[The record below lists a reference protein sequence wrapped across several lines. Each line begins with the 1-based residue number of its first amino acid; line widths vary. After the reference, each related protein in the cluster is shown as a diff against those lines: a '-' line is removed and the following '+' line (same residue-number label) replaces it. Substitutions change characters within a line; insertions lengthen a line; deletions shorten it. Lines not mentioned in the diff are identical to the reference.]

1 MDLAPGLN
9 ARFQFASDQSLLVYF
24 EQRTEEDRPK
34 DRPLQNRGQ
43 GRAEERSLESRIT
56 RQANEKVRKLL
67 RLLQVEPVANVW
79 NLHPA
84 YCSLLVKFDALR
96 MRHEELEEVL
106 RGYLARL
113 EDVRLPEARLV
124 EIPVCYGGAFGP
136 DLAAVCAL
144 RGLTEARAIELHAS
158 VEYLVYFLGFVP
170 GFAYLGELPEELVT
184 PRLAS
189 PRRTMPAGSVGIAG
203 NQTGVY
209 PFATPGG
216 WQLLGRSPV
225 KMFQADR
232 DGLSL
237 LSIGDRVRFTPIS
250 AEQFSALEKEWA

>member
-1 MDLAPGLN
+1 MDLAAGAS

-24 EQRTEEDRPK
+24 DTAKSGSRTEARLIQNQEQRRSEDRPLH
-34 DRPLQNRGQ
+34 RQFTL
-43 GRAEERSLESRIT
+43 
-56 RQANEKVRKLL
+56 QANEKVRKLL
-67 RLLQVEPVANVW
+67 RLLESEPVTGVR

-96 MRHEELEEVL
+96 IRHEELETIL
-106 RGYLARL
+106 RKYVERL
-113 EDVRLPEARLV
+113 EEVKLPEPRRV
-124 EIPVCYGGAFGP
+124 EIPVCYGGEFGP
-136 DLAAVCAL
+136 DLAEVCVM
-144 RGLTEARAIELHAS
+144 RGMTEAQAIELHAS

-170 GFAYLGELPEELVT
+170 GFAYLGELPKELVT
-184 PRLAS
+184 PRLAA
-189 PRRTMPAGSVGIAG
+189 PRRKVPAGSVGIAG

-216 WQLLGRSPV
+216 WRLLGRTPLRI
-225 KMFQADR
+225 FRADR

-250 AEQFSALEKEWA
+250 AERFGELERERK